1 MLTRREFLKVTA
13 AGSAF
18 ALMGSFKNARASV
31 APVLPNADYCLQGG
45 RKIPVTADVDLV
57 VVGGGARAVAAAVA
71 AAKIGTSVF
80 LAAYMPY
87 LGDEICGSYLYERT
101 EDELP
106 QTALARKIFAGK
118 DYPTPLHVKKTLED
132 ELIDNNV

>member
-18 ALMGSFKNARASV
+18 ALMGSFKNAKASV
-31 APVLPNADYCLQGG
+31 SPVLPNADYCLQGG

-71 AAKIGTSVF
+71 AAKMGTSVF
-80 LAAYMPY
+80 LAA
-87 LGDEICGSYLYERT
+87 
-101 EDELP
+101 
-106 QTALARKIFAGK
+106 
-118 DYPTPLHVKKTLED
+118 
-132 ELIDNNV
+132 